1 MFTIDIIFYLFLWS
15 KINANSI
22 ISNAMKSNYILDTFE
37 SLVRE
42 IKNIHFSLEQNNYN
56 TITESDFDN
65 ALCYSVTF
73 QEDNG
78 KINYVCSDAINNLH
92 PCHVELQFH
101 TSAVAQRYLK
111 LIDSIISQLKIK
123 SYTKEFNWQNTPNG
137 IQLNI
142 KVYPKVEKETQEIRF
157 FNHCFHILKNE
168 TEVIEN
174 SIKTKVLK
182 CKSSA
187 QSTQYIQK
195 NQHALHQFI
204 SKLIKR
210 INPNSVADLYT
221 ISNNFDRLDSLK
233 LTFIFVEK
241 ILALLESEYGSFL
254 DQSIKV
260 SNHTIIKSQSE
271 LAHQCDFIKS
281 KINNA
286 KLNNELTNVAFSPI
300 DKFQNNY
307 VNEQLTNFEFNYFC
321 KYINKTYKQL
331 KNLEIELS
339 NEILSDW
346 LFEINLNSLPFFD
359 YLTEKYKSQLQPLES
374 VNQRLDTLYF
384 FLKNVNQKPNV
395 VSIKFRSKL
404 PPIKQQLI
412 NWLEEEI
419 DYLRK
424 KMMLENNVTSTA
436 AEETKIKLH
445 SGLTVAQLSYFSNL
459 LLKSEIIKHENQ
471 SEVFQFMATN
481 FKTNVTDKIS
491 PESFRSKYYNV
502 EDSTKHFV
510 REKII
515 DLLNLTKS

>member
-1 MFTIDIIFYLFLWS
+1 
-15 KINANSI
+15 
-22 ISNAMKSNYILDTFE
+22 MKSNYILDTFE

-73 QEDNG
+73 HEDNG

-221 ISNNFDRLDSLK
+221 ISNNFDRLDCLK
-233 LTFIFVEK
+233 LTFIFAEK
-241 ILALLESEYGSFL
+241 LLE
-254 DQSIKV
+254 
-260 SNHTIIKSQSE
+260 
-271 LAHQCDFIKS
+271 FI
-281 KINNA
+281 
-286 KLNNELTNVAFSPI
+286 E
-300 DKFQNNY
+300 
-307 VNEQLTNFEFNYFC
+307 
-321 KYINKTYKQL
+321 
-331 KNLEIELS
+331 
-339 NEILSDW
+339 
-346 LFEINLNSLPFFD
+346 
-359 YLTEKYKSQLQPLES
+359 
-374 VNQRLDTLYF
+374 
-384 FLKNVNQKPNV
+384 
-395 VSIKFRSKL
+395 
-404 PPIKQQLI
+404 
-412 NWLEEEI
+412 
-419 DYLRK
+419 
-424 KMMLENNVTSTA
+424 
-436 AEETKIKLH
+436 
-445 SGLTVAQLSYFSNL
+445 
-459 LLKSEIIKHENQ
+459 
-471 SEVFQFMATN
+471 
-481 FKTNVTDKIS
+481 
-491 PESFRSKYYNV
+491 
-502 EDSTKHFV
+502 
-510 REKII
+510 
-515 DLLNLTKS
+515 